1 MSSILFLDLA
11 HHDGSVACVTE
22 KETIVRRAVDRRLRD
37 DGLVPLIDEVLKEA
51 RWTAEDLTA
60 IGCITGP
67 GGFTSL
73 RVAVATAN
81 ALAWERKIPV
91 LPVHGSDLWAARLES
106 ADALWFHSTR
116 LDQVFARG
124 LGAHAALWPEP
135 ALKTLTDILASAP
148 KTAAWVGELIPAH
161 AEALASLQLQVA
173 TLRPI
178 ETVLPGL
185 LAVAAPAPAP
195 IDPWY
200 GRGY

>member
-1 MSSILFLDLA
+1 MKILFLDLA

-22 KETIVRRAVDRRLRD
+22 KQTIVRRVVDRRLRD
-37 DGLVPLIDEVLKEA
+37 DGLVPLIDEVLAEA
-51 RWTAEDLTA
+51 KWKAEDLTSIA
-60 IGCITGP
+60 CVTGP

-91 LPVHGSDLWAARLES
+91 RAVHGSDLWAARLES
-106 ADALWFHSTR
+106 PDALWFHSTR

-124 LGAHAALWPEP
+124 FGTHATLWSDP
-135 ALKTLTDILASAP
+135 ALKTLNDILAAAP
-148 KTAAWVGELIPAH
+148 KGAAWVGELIPAH
-161 AEALASLQLQVA
+161 AEALAPLGLLPAALKS
-173 TLRPI
+173 I
-178 ETVLPGL
+178 EEVLPDL
-185 LAVAAPAPAP
+185 LARAPEAPAP

>member
-1 MSSILFLDLA
+1 MRILFLDLA

-22 KETIVRRAVDRRLRD
+22 TETIARRAVDQRLRD
-37 DGLVPLIDEVLKEA
+37 DGLVPLIDEVLAAAQWK
-51 RWTAEDLTA
+51 AEDLTA

-91 LPVHGSDLWAARLES
+91 RAVHGSDLWAARLTS
-106 ADALWFHSTR
+106 PDALWFHSTR

-124 LGAHAALWPEP
+124 FGQHARLWPE
-135 ALKTLTDILASAP
+135 AGLQTLDTILKAAPQGSA
-148 KTAAWVGELIPAH
+148 WMGELIPTH
-161 AEALASLQLQVA
+161 AEKLAP
-173 TLRPI
+173 LRLVPAPLKPV
-178 ETVLPGL
+178 EEVLPGL
-185 LAVAAPAPAP
+185 LAHASGSAAP